1 MSIETHAAEPDTRAA
16 GFVLLA
22 AFVVTLGLFA
32 LHPGGNAVNFAEV
45 LKNEARDR
53 TTDAIV
59 HGGYI
64 AVMGVELVC
73 FAMFAMRLG
82 LQRMLVLAGLIFT
95 AAGFSFLAGSMLLD
109 GLVIPAIAQRF
120 VDAAPAKLDMAR
132 TLFLFC
138 GTMIGFLMPFG
149 LLFQAAGIAAWSC
162 TLSARRGIARAA
174 GLLGILVAILI
185 AAAVAIG
192 TTNPLGLMGALLG
205 TALWALVAGG
215 LLAARKV

>member
-1 MSIETHAAEPDTRAA
+1 LSLETHAAEPDTRAA
-16 GFVLLA
+16 GFILIA

-32 LHPGGNAVNFAEV
+32 LHPGGNAANFAEV

-53 TTDAIV
+53 ATDAIV

-73 FAMFAMRLG
+73 FAGFAMRLG

-120 VDAAPAKLDMAR
+120 VNAPPGNLDMAR

-138 GTMIGFLMPFG
+138 GTAIGFLMPIG
-149 LLFQAAGIAAWSC
+149 LLFQAAGIATWSC

-174 GLLGILVAILI
+174 GLLGILIAILI
-185 AAAVAIG
+185 AAALAVG
-192 TTNPLGLMGALLG
+192 TTSPLALMGALLG
-205 TALWALVAGG
+205 TALWALVVGG
-215 LLAARKV
+215 LLAARKI

>member
-1 MSIETHAAEPDTRAA
+1 VSSETHAAEPDTRAA
-16 GFVLLA
+16 GIILIA

-32 LHPGGNAVNFAEV
+32 LHPGGNAVDFAEV

-73 FAMFAMRLG
+73 FAGFAMRLG

-95 AAGFSFLAGSMLLD
+95 AAGFAFLAGSMLLD

-120 VDAAPAKLDMAR
+120 VDTAPAKLDEAR

-138 GTMIGFLMPFG
+138 GTAISFLMPIG
-149 LLFQAAGIAAWSC
+149 LLFQAAGIAGWSC
-162 TLSARRGIARAA
+162 TLSARHGIARMA
-174 GLLGILVAILI
+174 GLLGILLAILI
-185 AAAVAIG
+185 TAALALG
-192 TTNPLGLMGALLG
+192 TMNPLGLMGALLG
-205 TALWALVAGG
+205 TSAWALVVGG